1 MQIRKKGDYSM
12 KKNRKSRI
20 PKFKSLEEEAR
31 FWDTH
36 SFADYWDE
44 FEDVDLVVELHKPK
58 EETLVVRLQKDMKER
73 LERIAKTKGLNISS
87 LARMWLTEK
96 LHTTRT

>member
-1 MQIRKKGDYSM
+1 MRKKSE
-12 KKNRKSRI
+12 I

-44 FEDVDLVVELHKPK
+44 FGNVDLVVDLQKPK
-58 EETLVVRLQKDMKER
+58 EEILVLQVQKDIKDK
-73 LERIAKTKGLNISS
+73 LEKIAKNKGLNISS
-87 LARMWLTEK
+87 LARLWLMER
-96 LHTTRT
+96 LQSFRSS